1 MEESHGVFFQGPGG
15 TRAGYFSHP
24 RKNFPESGFLTA
36 PARPRS
42 IPGLS
47 ASQTSQWDL
56 SFLANNPTVRSKR
69 FGIPSAAKSVR
80 YPIRLLR
87 YWFGYH
93 LLREEAKKSSRPLDV
108 AEIGVHTGQMLEFLN
123 SVPAAPSFGSW
134 TAVDAVM
141 LTEKLKKAGYTDFFE
156 ANLEAPDFTLPR
168 EYDAAVL
175 LHILEHLFEPEVAL
189 AKVAK
194 QIRPGGSIIGG
205 FPVVPEIFAKGR
217 EKTVRAHAAPMGH
230 VSVFSPARVR
240 RMAQHCGLEVEFMS
254 GAFFMRSKGSPLEN
268 YEWWARFNLGWGAT
282 FPGWPGEIYW
292 LMRKPR

>member
-1 MEESHGVFFQGPGG
+1 M
-15 TRAGYFSHP
+15 T
-24 RKNFPESGFLTA
+24 T

-42 IPGLS
+42 IPILS
-47 ASQTSQWDL
+47 AQKSLSWDL

-69 FGIPSAAKSVR
+69 FGIPSAAKAVR

-93 LLREEAKKSSRPLDV
+93 LLREEAKNSQRALDV

-123 SVPAAPSFGSW
+123 SVPDAPKFATW

-141 LTEKLKKAGYTDFFE
+141 LTEKLQKAGYTEFFE
-156 ANLEAPDFTLPR
+156 ANLESPDFALPR
-168 EYDAAVL
+168 DYDVAVM
-175 LHILEHLFEPEVAL
+175 LHILEHLFEPEAAL

-205 FPVVPEIFAKGR
+205 FPVVPEMFAKGR

-230 VSVFSPARVR
+230 VSVFSPERVR
-240 RMAQHCGLEVEFMS
+240 RMAKQCGMEAEFIS

-268 YEWWARFNLGWGAT
+268 FEWWARFNLKWGGL